1 MADSRCAGCGGC
13 WMADCFDLELADMSL
28 LCYLN
33 YLGGG
38 LNAKLLYVFTND
50 PDVTWNPEVGCYGST
65 PIEACIELLLLIK
78 SYCYCCM
85 FF

>member
-50 PDVTWNPEVGCYGST
+50 PDVT
-65 PIEACIELLLLIK
+65 
-78 SYCYCCM
+78 
-85 FF
+85 